1 MRQIPKQVRRASA
14 NNKMKTKTEFKINSV
29 EEARELINELNA
41 FIEEKENETRSKN
54 EILLRKEICNLMD
67 GVGEGFKEGDYY
79 APNRYYS
86 SIPGVK
92 NIRISYGFS
101 IPDSIHVK
109 VLSPSGYLLPR
120 RIEVRGNEY
129 DVEIDKSSKFRSSF
143 DY

>member
-1 MRQIPKQVRRASA
+1 
-14 NNKMKTKTEFKINSV
+14 MKTKTEFKINSV

-92 NIRISYGFS
+92 NIRLSRGFS
-101 IPDSIHVK
+101 IPDSVIVK
-109 VLSPSGYLLPR
+109 VYSQNGYLLPD
-120 RIEVRGNEY
+120 RIEVMG
-129 DVEIDKSSKFRSSF
+129 EIYRIEFIKSKNYSHKC